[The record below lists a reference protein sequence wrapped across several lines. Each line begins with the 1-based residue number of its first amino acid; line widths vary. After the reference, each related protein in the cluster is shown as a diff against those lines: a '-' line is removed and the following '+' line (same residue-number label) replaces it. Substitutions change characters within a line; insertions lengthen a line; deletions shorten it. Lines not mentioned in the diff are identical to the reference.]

1 MPPFLIWGSELSP
14 FALKLR
20 ALCAFAQVPHLW
32 LPDDGTRWQNLRV
45 NAAIEIG
52 KRRRTI
58 FRFPAMDPL
67 DEYPLVP
74 YLVEPG
80 GRIQVDSSAIA
91 RWFDARHPAPGGP
104 FFPEDPVAAFV
115 AAFVDEAFDELG
127 LYLVHHNRW
136 VLSAATN
143 DAGARLAHEQRRVLP
158 PGMGPR
164 FARWFAERQVRRLP
178 YLFSIAPPG
187 YAVPGLEPRLTPPSR
202 PGFPPTHDL
211 LDGIWRDV
219 LGVLEALLATRP
231 WILGG
236 RFTIADASVYG
247 QLAMNLKDPTAN
259 DELAAR
265 APRTH
270 AWLHGIRTGVHTAS
284 RGPVTV
290 GSDLGPLLALL
301 GATFVP
307 LMRQNERA
315 WAAARAAGQT
325 RFNEAA
331 FDRGEALYDGTL
343 RGHPFRA
350 VARTFQVRVWRDLLD
365 SWRTLDREQRAA
377 LADRGLFGDWFA
389 AEAT

>member
-1 MPPFLIWGSELSP
+1 MSSFLIWGSELSP

-20 ALCAFAQVPHLW
+20 ALCAFAQVPHVW
-32 LPDDGTRWQNLRV
+32 LPDAGSRWQNLRV
-45 NAAIEIG
+45 NAAIELG
-52 KRRRTI
+52 KRRGTI
-58 FRFPAMDPL
+58 LRFPAMDRL

-80 GRIQVDSSAIA
+80 GRIQVDTSAIA
-91 RWFDARHPAPGGP
+91 RWFDARHPAPAGP
-104 FFPEDPVAAFV
+104 FFPADPVTGWVAAFL
-115 AAFVDEAFDELG
+115 DEAFDELG

-136 VLSAATN
+136 VLSATTN
-143 DAGARLAHEQRRVLP
+143 DAGTRLAHEQRRVLP

-178 YLFSIAPPG
+178 YLFSVAPPG
-187 YAVPGLEPRLTPPSR
+187 YTVPGLEPGLTPPSR

-219 LGVLEALLATRP
+219 LAVLEALLATRP
-231 WILGG
+231 WILGE

-270 AWLHGIRTGVHTAS
+270 AWLRGIRAGAHAS
-284 RGPVTV
+284 PRGPVAV
-290 GSDLGPLLALL
+290 DGRLEPLLALL

-343 RGHPFRA
+343 RGHPFRS
-350 VARTFQVRVWRDLLD
+350 VAKTFQVRVWRDLRD
-365 SWRTLDREQRAA
+365 SWRTLDRAQRDT
-377 LADRGLFGDWFA
+377 LADLGLVADGFA
-389 AEAT
+389 AAAS